1 MSRVALICPLHKTE
15 REGIFTGIVLVPDLP
30 DAHGDIF
37 SRDEVEETAH
47 QFLKD
52 YALTKAEC
60 SPDVNHTG
68 RDANADLLEHYLAP
82 SDLTVE
88 GKPVRAG
95 SWLQTWKINDPLVKQ
110 EVEDGTLTGLSLE
123 GSGYRTPVASVN

>member
-1 MSRVALICPLHKTE
+1 VSHVALICPLRKGE

-30 DAHGDIF
+30 DAHGDVF
-37 SRDEVEETAH
+37 SRAEIEQTAH

-52 YALTKAEC
+52 YVLTKAEC
-60 SPDVNHTG
+60 SPDVEHSG
-68 RDANADLLEHYLAP
+68 RSANADLLEHYLAP
-82 SDLTVE
+82 SDVTIE

-95 SWLQTWKINDPLVKQ
+95 SWIQTWKINDPSVKQ

-123 GSGYRTPVASVN
+123 GSGHRTPVATV